1 AAYPLDVG
9 RTMTYHELR
18 QRFLSGLE
26 AAAQAQESGHLGG
39 VETGYRELDSV
50 LPRTDDPVYHK
61 LEIALE
67 FWDGWIDARNH
78 DWLYY
83 EGIQREDWPRLA
95 RGIVDDLRQDREI
108 SDQRVVQRFNWR
120 RRATRPSVWAR
131 FRRIFRGGTAV

>member
-1 AAYPLDVG
+1 
-9 RTMTYHELR
+9 MTYHELR

-83 EGIQREDWPRLA
+83 EGISENEWPELARRIAADLREDRDVTDERVLDWFDPR
-95 RGIVDDLRQDREI
+95 
-108 SDQRVVQRFNWR
+108 R
-120 RRATRPSVWAR
+120 RRAHPSMWAR
-131 FRRIFRGGTAV
+131 LRGIFRREDAV